1 MTEYIHP
8 ENITFALSNLSQLV
22 FEVTDACNLQCKY
35 CAYGEL
41 YEDYD
46 KRHNKKMNFAL
57 ARRLIDYLYPLWTSK
72 HNTSSQQTLYISF
85 YGGEPL
91 MNMPLIEKVVDYMK
105 ELHIPHRTIR
115 FSMTT
120 NAMLLD
126 RYMDYLVGHEFSLLI
141 SLDGNKKND
150 SYRVDHS
157 GNPSFDRVVSNIDLL
172 KERYPDYF
180 RRSVNF
186 NSVFHNRSSVEEVYS
201 FIKERYDKIPSI
213 SDLNNVGI
221 KPDKKAEFE
230 RMFQSSAQNLNM
242 SGKRDEIKEGMSL
255 RNPEY
260 RTLILFLKQYSGFA
274 FEDYTDLLFDKGEP
288 AFIPT
293 GTCLP
298 FTRKL
303 YLSVNGKILPCERIG
318 QQFGLGEVTDTEVRL
333 DPVAIANKCNER
345 LARMERTCKAC
356 YNKKTC
362 SQCMYNLEGID
373 DKPKCYGFMDKKTF
387 QTYCSRNMS
396 LISQKPSLYREIM
409 TKIFS
414 S

>member
-1 MTEYIHP
+1 MKDYIRP
-8 ENITFALSNLSQLV
+8 EHIIRALANLPQLV
-22 FEVTDACNLQCKY
+22 LEVTDACNLRCKY

-46 KRHNKKMNFAL
+46 KRHNRKMCFDM
-57 ARRLIDYLYPLWTSK
+57 ARSMIDYLYPLWSSK
-72 HNTSSQQTLYISF
+72 YNTSSQQILYISF

-91 MNMPLIEKVVDYMK
+91 LNMPLIEKVVEYTK
-105 ELHIPHRTIR
+105 GLKVSHRSIR

-126 RYMDYLVGHEFSLLI
+126 RYMDFLMEKDFSLLI
-141 SLDGNKKND
+141 SLDGNRRND
-150 SYRVDHS
+150 SYRVDHL
-157 GNPSFDRVVSNIDLL
+157 GQPSFDRVVRNVDLL

-180 RRSVNF
+180 RRNVNF
-186 NSVFHNRSSVEEVYS
+186 NSVFHNRSSVEEVYY
-201 FIKERYDKIPSI
+201 FIKGRYDKVPTI
-213 SDLNNVGI
+213 SDLNDTGI
-221 KPDKKAEFE
+221 KAEKRDDFNA
-230 RMFQSSAQNLNM
+230 MFHSSVKSLNT
-242 SGKRDEIKEGMSL
+242 SDRKDEIKAGLSL
-255 RNPEY
+255 NDPEF
-260 RTLILFLKQYSGFA
+260 RGLTLFLRKYSGFA
-274 FEDYTDLLFDKGEP
+274 YEDYTDLLFEKGEP

-318 QQFGLGEVTDTEVRL
+318 QQFSFGEIYGDEVKL
-333 DPVAIANKCNER
+333 DPVQIAKKCNER
-345 LARMERTCKAC
+345 LARMEKTCKSC
-356 YNKKTC
+356 YNKKAC

-396 LISQKPSLYREIM
+396 LIIQKPSLYREIM

>member
-1 MTEYIHP
+1 MKNYIRP
-8 ENITFALSNLSQLV
+8 EHIIKALANLPQLV
-22 FEVTDACNLQCKY
+22 LEVTDACNLMCKY

-46 KRHNKKMNFAL
+46 KRHDRKMSFDMAHRMI
-57 ARRLIDYLYPLWTSK
+57 AHLYPLWNSE

-91 MNMPLIEKVVDYMK
+91 MNMSLIERVVDYTK
-105 ELHIPHRTIR
+105 GLHIPHRTIS
-115 FSMTT
+115 FAMTT
-120 NAMLLD
+120 NAILLD
-126 RYMDYLVGHEFSLLI
+126 RYMDFFVEHDFSLLI
-141 SLDGNKKND
+141 SLDGNRKND

-157 GNPSFDRVVSNIDLL
+157 GNPSFERVVRNIDLL
-172 KERYPDYF
+172 RERHPDYF
-180 RRSVNF
+180 RRGVNF
-186 NSVFHNRSSVEEVYS
+186 NSVFHNRSSVEDVYS
-201 FIKERYDKIPSI
+201 FIKERYDKIPNI
-213 SDLNNVGI
+213 SDMNNVGVR
-221 KPDKKAEFE
+221 PDKKGEFE
-230 RMFQSSAQNLNM
+230 RMFQSSIQNLNR
-242 SGKRDEIKEGMSL
+242 SKKKNEIKEALSL

-260 RTLILFLKQYSGFA
+260 RALALFLKQHSGFA
-274 FEDYTDLLFDKGEP
+274 FEDYTDLLFEKGEP

-345 LARMERTCKAC
+345 LARMEKVCKAC

-362 SQCMYNLEGID
+362 SQCMYNLEGLD
-373 DKPKCYGFMDKKTF
+373 EHPKCNGFMDERAF
-387 QTYCSRNMS
+387 HTYCEHNMS
-396 LISQKPSLYREIM
+396 LISKKPSLYREIM
-409 TKIFS
+409 TRVFS

>member
-1 MTEYIHP
+1 MIDYIHP
-8 ENITFALSNLSQLV
+8 EHIVRALSNLPQLV
-22 FEVTDACNLQCKY
+22 LEVTDACNLKCKY

-41 YEDYD
+41 YEGYD
-46 KRHNKKMNFAL
+46 KRHNRKMSFDMV
-57 ARRLIDYLYPLWTSK
+57 RRIIDYLYPLWTSK
-72 HNTSSQQTLYISF
+72 YNTSSQQTLYISF

-91 MNMPLIEKVVDYMK
+91 MNMPLIEKVVDYM
-105 ELHIPHRTIR
+105 EGLRIPHRTIR

-120 NAMLLD
+120 NAILLD
-126 RYMDYLVGHEFSLLI
+126 RYMDFIVEHDFSLLV
-141 SLDGNKKND
+141 SLDGNRRND

-157 GNPSFDRVVSNIDLL
+157 GNPSFDRVVCNIDLL
-172 KERYPDYF
+172 KERHPDYF

-186 NSVFHNRSSVEEVYS
+186 NSVFHNRSSVEDVYS

-221 KPDKKAEFE
+221 KPDKKDEFE
-230 RMFQSSAQNLNM
+230 RMFQSSTQNLNM
-242 SGKRDEIKEGMSL
+242 SGKKDEIKEALSL

-260 RTLILFLKQYSGFA
+260 RTLTLFLKQHSGFA
-274 FEDYTDLLFDKGEP
+274 FEDYTDLLFEKGEP
-288 AFIPT
+288 TFIPT

-333 DPVAIANKCNER
+333 DPALIANKCNER
-345 LARMERTCKAC
+345 LARMEVTCKAC
-356 YNKKTC
+356 YNKKAC

-373 DKPKCYGFMDKKTF
+373 EKPKCKGFMDKKAF
-387 QTYCSRNMS
+387 QAYSARNML
-396 LISQKPSLYREIM
+396 LISQRPSLYREIM
-409 TKIFS
+409 TKVFS